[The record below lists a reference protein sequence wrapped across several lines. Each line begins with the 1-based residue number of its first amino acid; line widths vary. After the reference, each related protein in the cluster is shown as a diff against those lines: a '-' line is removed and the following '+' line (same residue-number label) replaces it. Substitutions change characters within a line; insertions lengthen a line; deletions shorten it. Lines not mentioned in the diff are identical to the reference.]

1 MGELEPRWSRRHKRR
16 GRRIA
21 NELRLFAPLAA
32 VSLCLMSS
40 ATVIY
45 AAERGFPVPPE
56 TTAKEALAASPS
68 IACRPME

>member
-1 MGELEPRWSRRHKRR
+1 MGELEPCWSRRHKRR

-32 VSLCLMSS
+32 VSLCLMGS

-45 AAERGFPVPPE
+45 AAERGFPMPPE
-56 TTAKEALAASPS
+56 TTGNEALAASPAMVCS
-68 IACRPME
+68 PSE